1 MKGIAYIISAPSGA
15 GKTTLCRMAAAHFP
29 EIRNSVSYTTRKPR
43 PGEVDGR
50 DYWFVEDEA
59 FDRMV
64 ERGEFLEY
72 AGVYGRRYG
81 TSKKDLE
88 SLLDQG
94 WSVILEIDVQ
104 GADKVRQTL
113 KGGVY
118 IFILPPSLE
127 ACEQRLIS
135 RGKDS
140 PEDIKKRLKIA
151 EEEIRKAPLYDYLIV
166 NDELDRA
173 FEELK
178 SVMIASR
185 AATMRMEGRLMELFG
200 DILKS

>member
-29 EIRNSVSYTTRKPR
+29 EVRNSVSYTTRKPR

-64 ERGEFLEY
+64 DSGEFLEY

-88 SLLDQG
+88 ALLDQG

-104 GADKVRQTL
+104 GAARVRQAL

-127 ACEQRLIS
+127 ACEKRLIA

-151 EEEIRKAPLYDYLIV
+151 EEEIKKAPSYDYLIV

-173 FEELK
+173 FEVLK
-178 SVMIASR
+178 SVMTAQK
-185 AATMRMEGRLMELFG
+185 AATSRMEGRLRELFG

>member
-43 PGEVDGR
+43 PGEVNGR
-50 DYWFVEDEA
+50 DYWFIDDET

-64 ERGEFLEY
+64 AAGEFLEH

-81 TSKKDLE
+81 TSRKDLE
-88 SLLDQG
+88 ALLEEG
-94 WSVILEIDVQ
+94 FSVILEIDVQ
-104 GADKVRQTL
+104 GAASIRKTL

-118 IFILPPSLE
+118 IFILPPSLK
-127 ACEQRLIS
+127 ACEQRLVD

-140 PEDIKKRLKIA
+140 PEDIRKRLKIA
-151 EEEIRKAPLYDYLIV
+151 EEEIKSAPSYDYLIV
-166 NDELDRA
+166 NDDLGRA
-173 FEELK
+173 FEDLK
-178 SVMIASR
+178 AVMMAQR
-185 AATMRMEGRLMELFG
+185 AASMRMEGRLRELFG
-200 DILKS
+200 GILKD

>member
-29 EIRNSVSYTTRKPR
+29 EVRNSVSYTTRKPR

-64 ERGEFLEY
+64 DSGEFLEY

-88 SLLDQG
+88 ALLDQG

-104 GADKVRQTL
+104 GAARVRQTL

-127 ACEQRLIS
+127 ACEKRLIA

-140 PEDIKKRLKIA
+140 PEDIRKRLKIA
-151 EEEIRKAPLYDYLIV
+151 EEEIKKAPSYDYLIV

-178 SVMIASR
+178 SVMTAQK
-185 AATMRMEGRLMELFG
+185 AATSRMEGRLRELFG

>member
-29 EIRNSVSYTTRKPR
+29 EVRNSVSYTTRKPR

-64 ERGEFLEY
+64 GSGEFLEY

-88 SLLDQG
+88 ALLDQG

-127 ACEQRLIS
+127 ACEKRLIA

-140 PEDIKKRLKIA
+140 PEDIRKRLKIA
-151 EEEIRKAPLYDYLIV
+151 EEEIKRAPSYDYLIV

-173 FEELK
+173 FEVLK
-178 SVMIASR
+178 SVMTAQK
-185 AATMRMEGRLMELFG
+185 AATSRMEGRLRELFG

>member
-29 EIRNSVSYTTRKPR
+29 EVRNSVSYTTRKPR

-64 ERGEFLEY
+64 DSGEFLEY

-88 SLLDQG
+88 ALLDQG

-104 GADKVRQTL
+104 GAARVRQAL

-127 ACEQRLIS
+127 ACEKRLIA

-151 EEEIRKAPLYDYLIV
+151 EEEIKKAPSYDYLIV
-166 NDELDRA
+166 NDELDSA
-173 FEELK
+173 FEVLK
-178 SVMIASR
+178 SVMTAQK
-185 AATMRMEGRLMELFG
+185 AATSRMEGRLRELFG

>member
-29 EIRNSVSYTTRKPR
+29 EIKNSVSYTTRKPR
-43 PGEVDGR
+43 PGEVDGK
-50 DYWFVEDEA
+50 DYWFIDDEA

-64 ERGEFLEY
+64 EGGEFLEY

-88 SLLDQG
+88 ALLEDG

-104 GADKVRQTL
+104 GAARVRQTL

-118 IFILPPSLE
+118 IFILPPSLKV
-127 ACEQRLIS
+127 CEQRLVE

-140 PEDIKKRLKIA
+140 PEEINKRLKIA
-151 EEEIRKAPLYDYLIV
+151 EEEIRKASRYDYLIV
-166 NDELDRA
+166 NDDLKRA

-178 SVMIASR
+178 SVMIAQK
-185 AATMRMEGRLMELFG
+185 AASARMRDRLMELFG
-200 DILKS
+200 GILKD

>member
-43 PGEVDGR
+43 PGEVNGR

-64 ERGEFLEY
+64 EGGEFLEY

-88 SLLDQG
+88 ALLDQG

-127 ACEQRLIS
+127 ACEQRLVM

-140 PEDIKKRLKIA
+140 VEDIKKRLKIA

-185 AATMRMEGRLMELFG
+185 AATSRMEGRLMELFG
-200 DILKS
+200 DILKG

>member
-29 EIRNSVSYTTRKPR
+29 EVRNSVSYTTRKPR

-64 ERGEFLEY
+64 DSGEFLEY

-88 SLLDQG
+88 ALLDQG

-104 GADKVRQTL
+104 GADKVRKTL

-127 ACEQRLIS
+127 ACEKRLIA

-151 EEEIRKAPLYDYLIV
+151 EEEIKKAPSYDYLIV
-166 NDELDRA
+166 NDELDSA
-173 FEELK
+173 FEVLK
-178 SVMIASR
+178 SVMTAQK
-185 AATMRMEGRLMELFG
+185 AATSRMEGRLRELFG

>member
-15 GKTTLCRMAAAHFP
+15 GKTTLCRMAAQHFP
-29 EIRNSVSYTTRKPR
+29 EIRNSISYTTRKER
-43 PGEVDGR
+43 PGEVNGR
-50 DYWFVEDEA
+50 DYWFTTDEA

-64 ERGEFLEY
+64 ENGEFLEH

-88 SLLDQG
+88 ALLDQG

-104 GADKVRQTL
+104 GAEKVRKAL

-118 IFILPPSLE
+118 IFILPPSLK
-127 ACEQRLIS
+127 ACEDRLKA

-151 EEEIRKAPLYDYLIV
+151 EEEIRKAPQYDYLIV
-166 NDELDRA
+166 NDELEAA
-173 FEELK
+173 FEQLK
-178 SVMIASR
+178 AVMLAQK
-185 AATMRMEGRLMELFG
+185 AATPRMAERLNELFG
-200 DILKS
+200 DILKG

>member
-15 GKTTLCRMAAAHFP
+15 GKTTLCRMAAGHFP
-29 EIRNSVSYTTRKPR
+29 EIRNSISYTTRPPR
-43 PGEVDGR
+43 PGEVNGR
-50 DYWFVEDEA
+50 DYWFVDDSE

-64 ERGEFLEY
+64 ENDEFLEY
-72 AGVYGRRYG
+72 AVVYGRRYG
-81 TSKKDLE
+81 TAKKNLE
-88 SLLDQG
+88 KLLDDG
-94 WSVILEIDVQ
+94 FSVILEIDVK
-104 GADKVRQTL
+104 GAASVRKRL
-113 KGGVY
+113 KDGVY
-118 IFILPPSLE
+118 IFILPPSLK
-127 ACEQRLIS
+127 ACEQRLIE

-178 SVMIASR
+178 SVMIAEK
-185 AATMRMEGRLMELFG
+185 AATSRMEGRLQELFG
-200 DILKS
+200 EILKG

>member
-43 PGEVDGR
+43 PGEVNGS

-64 ERGEFLEY
+64 EGGEFLEY

-88 SLLDQG
+88 ALLDQG

-104 GADKVRQTL
+104 GASKVRKAM

-118 IFILPPSLE
+118 IFILPPSLK
-127 ACEQRLIS
+127 ACEQRLVA

-140 PEDIKKRLKIA
+140 VEDIKKRLKIA
-151 EEEIRKAPLYDYLIV
+151 EEEIRKAPDYDYLIV
-166 NDELDRA
+166 NDDLDQA
-173 FEELK
+173 FEELRA
-178 SVMIASR
+178 VMVAEK
-185 AATMRMEGRLMELFG
+185 AAVPRMQDRLFELFG
-200 DILKS
+200 DILKG

>member
-15 GKTTLCRMAAAHFP
+15 GKTTLCRMAAEHFP
-29 EIRNSVSYTTRKPR
+29 DIRNSVSYTTRKPR
-43 PGEVDGR
+43 PGEVNGR

-64 ERGEFLEY
+64 EGGEFLEY

-88 SLLDQG
+88 ALLDQG

-104 GADKVRQTL
+104 GADKVRKTL

-173 FEELK
+173 FEVLK
-178 SVMIASR
+178 SVMVAQKAASS
-185 AATMRMEGRLMELFG
+185 RMEGRLRELFG
-200 DILKS
+200 NILKG

>member
-15 GKTTLCRMAAAHFP
+15 GKTTLCRMAAQHFP
-29 EIRNSVSYTTRKPR
+29 EIRNSVSYTTRKAR
-43 PGEVDGR
+43 PGEVNGR
-50 DYWFVEDEA
+50 DYWFVDDEV
-59 FDRMV
+59 FDRMI
-64 ERGEFLEY
+64 ENGEFLEH

-88 SLLDQG
+88 ALLEEG

-104 GADKVRQTL
+104 GAEKVRERL

-118 IFILPPSLE
+118 IFILPPSLK
-127 ACEQRLIS
+127 ACEERLRS

-140 PEDIKKRLKIA
+140 PEEIKKRLKIA
-151 EEEIRKAPLYDYLIV
+151 EEEIRKAPGYDYLIV
-166 NDELDRA
+166 NDDLGRA

-178 SVMIASR
+178 AVMVAQKS
-185 AATMRMEGRLMELFG
+185 AARRMEERLRDMFG
-200 DILKS
+200 DILKG

>member
-29 EIRNSVSYTTRKPR
+29 EVRNSVSYTTRKPR

-59 FDRMV
+59 FDRTLDS
-64 ERGEFLEY
+64 GEFLEY

-88 SLLDQG
+88 ALLDQG

-127 ACEQRLIS
+127 ACEKRLIA

-140 PEDIKKRLKIA
+140 PEDIRKRLKIA
-151 EEEIRKAPLYDYLIV
+151 EEEIKKAPSYDYLIV
-166 NDELDRA
+166 NDELDMA
-173 FEELK
+173 FEVLK
-178 SVMIASR
+178 SVMTAQK
-185 AATMRMEGRLMELFG
+185 AATSRMEGRLRELFG

>member
-1 MKGIAYIISAPSGA
+1 MKGIAYVISAPSGA
-15 GKTTLCRMAAAHFP
+15 GKTTLCRMAAQHFP
-29 EIRNSVSYTTRKPR
+29 EIRNSVSYTTRKAR

-50 DYWFVEDEA
+50 DYWFVDDEA

-64 ERGEFLEY
+64 ESGEFLEH

-88 SLLDQG
+88 ALLDEG

-104 GADKVRQTL
+104 GAEKVRERL

-118 IFILPPSLE
+118 IFILPPSLK
-127 ACEQRLIS
+127 ACEERLRS
-135 RGKDS
+135 RGKDG
-140 PEDIKKRLKIA
+140 PEEIRKRLKIA
-151 EEEIRKAPLYDYLIV
+151 EEEIRKAPGYDYLIV
-166 NDELDRA
+166 NDDLGRA

-178 SVMIASR
+178 AVMVAQKSASW
-185 AATMRMEGRLMELFG
+185 RMDERLRDMFG
-200 DILKS
+200 DILKG

>member
-15 GKTTLCRMAAAHFP
+15 GKTTLCRMAAQHFP
-29 EIRNSVSYTTRKPR
+29 EIKNSISYTTRKER
-43 PGEVDGR
+43 PGEVNGK
-50 DYWFVEDEA
+50 DYWFVTDEA

-64 ERGEFLEY
+64 ENGEFLEH

-88 SLLDQG
+88 ALLDEG

-104 GADKVRQTL
+104 GAEKVRKAL

-118 IFILPPSLE
+118 IFILPPSLK
-127 ACEQRLIS
+127 ACEDRLKA

-151 EEEIRKAPLYDYLIV
+151 EEEIRKAPQYDYLIV

-178 SVMIASR
+178 AVMLAQK
-185 AATMRMEGRLMELFG
+185 AAAPRMEGRLNELFG
-200 DILKS
+200 DILKG

>member
-43 PGEVDGR
+43 PGEVNGR

-64 ERGEFLEY
+64 EGGEFLEY

-88 SLLDQG
+88 ALLDQG

-104 GADKVRQTL
+104 GADKVRRTL

-185 AATMRMEGRLMELFG
+185 AATPRMEGRLMELFG
-200 DILKS
+200 DILKG

>member
-29 EIRNSVSYTTRKPR
+29 EVRNSVSYTTRKPR

-64 ERGEFLEY
+64 DSGEFLEY

-88 SLLDQG
+88 ALLDQG

-104 GADKVRQTL
+104 GAARVRQAL

-127 ACEQRLIS
+127 ACEKRLIA

-140 PEDIKKRLKIA
+140 PEDIRKRLKIA
-151 EEEIRKAPLYDYLIV
+151 EEEIKKAPSYDYLIV
-166 NDELDRA
+166 NDELDMA
-173 FEELK
+173 FEVLK
-178 SVMIASR
+178 SVMTAQK
-185 AATMRMEGRLMELFG
+185 AATSRMEGRLRELFG

>member
-29 EIRNSVSYTTRKPR
+29 EVRNSVSYTTRKPR

-64 ERGEFLEY
+64 DSGEFLEY

-88 SLLDQG
+88 ALLDQG

-104 GADKVRQTL
+104 GAARVRQAL

-127 ACEQRLIS
+127 ACEKRLIA

-140 PEDIKKRLKIA
+140 PEDIRKRLKIA
-151 EEEIRKAPLYDYLIV
+151 EEEIKKAPSYDYLIV
-166 NDELDRA
+166 NDELDSA
-173 FEELK
+173 FEVLK
-178 SVMIASR
+178 SVMTAQK
-185 AATMRMEGRLMELFG
+185 AATSRMEGRLRELFG

>member
-15 GKTTLCRMAAAHFP
+15 GKTTLCRMASAHFP
-29 EIRNSVSYTTRKPR
+29 EVRNSVSYTTRKPR

-64 ERGEFLEY
+64 DSGEFLEY

-88 SLLDQG
+88 ALLDQG

-104 GADKVRQTL
+104 GAARVRQAL

-118 IFILPPSLE
+118 IFILPPSLK
-127 ACEQRLIS
+127 ACEKRLIA

-140 PEDIKKRLKIA
+140 PEDIRKRLKIA
-151 EEEIRKAPLYDYLIV
+151 EEEIKKAPSYDYLIV
-166 NDELDRA
+166 NDELDMA
-173 FEELK
+173 FEVLK
-178 SVMIASR
+178 SVMTAQK
-185 AATMRMEGRLMELFG
+185 AATSRMEGRLRELFG

>member
-15 GKTTLCRMAAAHFP
+15 GKTTLCRMASAHFP
-29 EIRNSVSYTTRKPR
+29 EVRNSVSYTTRKPR

-64 ERGEFLEY
+64 DSGEFLEY

-88 SLLDQG
+88 ALLDQG

-104 GADKVRQTL
+104 GAARVRQAL

-127 ACEQRLIS
+127 ACEKRLIA

-140 PEDIKKRLKIA
+140 PEDIRKRLKIA
-151 EEEIRKAPLYDYLIV
+151 EEEIKKAPSYDYLIV
-166 NDELDRA
+166 NDELDMA
-173 FEELK
+173 FEVLK
-178 SVMIASR
+178 SVMTAQK
-185 AATMRMEGRLMELFG
+185 AATSRMEGRLRELFG

>member
-29 EIRNSVSYTTRKPR
+29 EVRNSVSYTTRKPR

-64 ERGEFLEY
+64 DSGEFLEY

-88 SLLDQG
+88 ALLDQG

-104 GADKVRQTL
+104 GAARVRQAL

-118 IFILPPSLE
+118 IFILPPSLK
-127 ACEQRLIS
+127 ACEKRLIA

-140 PEDIKKRLKIA
+140 PEDIRKRLKIA
-151 EEEIRKAPLYDYLIV
+151 EEEIKKAPSYDYLIV
-166 NDELDRA
+166 NDELDMA
-173 FEELK
+173 FEVLK
-178 SVMIASR
+178 SVMTAQK
-185 AATMRMEGRLMELFG
+185 AATSRMEGRLRELFG

>member
-29 EIRNSVSYTTRKPR
+29 EIRNSVSYTTRQPR
-43 PGEVDGR
+43 PGEVNGK

-64 ERGEFLEY
+64 EGGEFLEY

-94 WSVILEIDVQ
+94 LSVILEIDVQ

-127 ACEQRLIS
+127 ACEQRLVS

-166 NDELDRA
+166 NDKLERA

-178 SVMIASR
+178 SVMVASR
-185 AATMRMEGRLMELFG
+185 AATPRMEGRLMELFG
-200 DILKS
+200 DILKG

>member
-29 EIRNSVSYTTRKPR
+29 EVRNSVSYTTRKPR

-64 ERGEFLEY
+64 GSGEFLEY

-88 SLLDQG
+88 ALLDQG

-104 GADKVRQTL
+104 GAARVRQAL

-127 ACEQRLIS
+127 ACEKRLIA

-140 PEDIKKRLKIA
+140 PEDIRKRLKIA
-151 EEEIRKAPLYDYLIV
+151 EEEIKRAPSYDYLIV

-173 FEELK
+173 FEVLK
-178 SVMIASR
+178 SVMTAQK
-185 AATMRMEGRLMELFG
+185 AATSRMEGRLRELFG

>member
-43 PGEVDGR
+43 PGEVDGK
-50 DYWFVEDEA
+50 DYWFIDDEV

-64 ERGEFLEY
+64 EGGEFLEY

-88 SLLDQG
+88 ALLEDG

-104 GADKVRQTL
+104 GAARVRQTM
-113 KGGVY
+113 KHGVY
-118 IFILPPSLE
+118 IFILPPSLK
-127 ACEQRLIS
+127 ACEQRLVE

-140 PEDIKKRLKIA
+140 TDEINKRLKIA
-151 EEEIRKAPLYDYLIV
+151 EEEIRKASQYDYLIV
-166 NDELDRA
+166 NDDLDRA

-178 SVMIASR
+178 SVMAAQKAASAR
-185 AATMRMEGRLMELFG
+185 MRDRLMELFG
-200 DILKS
+200 GILKD

>member
-64 ERGEFLEY
+64 EAGEFLEY

-185 AATMRMEGRLMELFG
+185 EATMRMEGRLMELFG

>member
-15 GKTTLCRMAAAHFP
+15 GKTTLCRMASAHFP
-29 EIRNSVSYTTRKPR
+29 EVRNSVSYTTRKPR

-64 ERGEFLEY
+64 DSGEFLEY

-88 SLLDQG
+88 ALLDQG

-127 ACEQRLIS
+127 ACEKRLIA

-151 EEEIRKAPLYDYLIV
+151 EEEIKKAPSYDYLIV

-173 FEELK
+173 FEVLK
-178 SVMIASR
+178 SVMTAQK
-185 AATMRMEGRLMELFG
+185 AATSRMEGRLRELFG

>member
-15 GKTTLCRMAAAHFP
+15 GKTTLCRMAAAYFP

-43 PGEVDGR
+43 PGEVNGK

-64 ERGEFLEY
+64 EGGEFLEY

-88 SLLDQG
+88 ALLDQG

-113 KGGVY
+113 KDGVY

-127 ACEQRLIS
+127 ACEQRLIT

-140 PEDIKKRLKIA
+140 LEDIKKRLKIA

-166 NDELDRA
+166 NDDLDRA

-185 AATMRMEGRLMELFG
+185 AASPRMEGRLMELFG
-200 DILKS
+200 DILKG

>member
-15 GKTTLCRMAAAHFP
+15 GKTTLCRMAANHFP
-29 EIRNSVSYTTRKPR
+29 EIRNSVSYTTRQPR
-43 PGEVDGR
+43 PGEVDGK
-50 DYWFVEDEA
+50 DYWFIDDEA
-59 FDRMV
+59 FDRMI
-64 ERGEFLEY
+64 EGGEFLEY

-88 SLLDQG
+88 ALLEDG

-104 GADKVRQTL
+104 GAARVRQTL

-118 IFILPPSLE
+118 IFILPPSLKV
-127 ACEQRLIS
+127 CEQRLVE

-140 PEDIKKRLKIA
+140 PEEINKRLKIA
-151 EEEIRKAPLYDYLIV
+151 EEEIRKASRYDYLIV
-166 NDELDRA
+166 NDDLKRA

-178 SVMIASR
+178 SVMIAQK
-185 AATMRMEGRLMELFG
+185 AASARMRDRLMELFG
-200 DILKS
+200 GILKD